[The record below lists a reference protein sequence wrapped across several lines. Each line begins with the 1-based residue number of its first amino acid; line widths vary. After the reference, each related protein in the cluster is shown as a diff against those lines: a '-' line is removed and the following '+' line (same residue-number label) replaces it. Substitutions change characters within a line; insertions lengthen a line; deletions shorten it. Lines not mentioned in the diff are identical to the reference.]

1 MHPLAFAGT
10 LAVEQS
16 EHDTVGE
23 QQARGGV
30 VDCDSDPHR
39 ALPGMAGDRHE
50 ASHALGDLVDAGP
63 AGIGPVLPKAGDAAI
78 DDARVDLPHRF
89 VIDAEPVLHVG
100 FVILDDHIGA
110 LGELHKDRVALIAFE
125 VQRNS
130 PLVAMQ
136 VLEIGTVAAAAGRVD
151 QLAGGLDLDHLRTP
165 IGELAHRRR
174 PGAMRSQ
181 VDDEE
186 VVEGEHGHWGIFSI
200 RISSVILR
208 RKIGDYNRDRRSDI
222 LAKPGPSWDI

>member
-1 MHPLAFAGT
+1 M
-10 LAVEQS
+10 
-16 EHDTVGE
+16 
-23 QQARGGV
+23 
-30 VDCDSDPHR
+30 
-39 ALPGMAGDRHE
+39 
-50 ASHALGDLVDAGP
+50 
-63 AGIGPVLPKAGDAAI
+63 
-78 DDARVDLPHRF
+78 
-89 VIDAEPVLHVG
+89 LHVG

-125 VQRNS
+125 VQRNR